1 MLKFKNPFGSPFE
14 VETTETKKET
24 VEEFNYVPSTYC
36 QLMDEMIGKRNR
48 PWNADRSPVKP
59 LQVLALPNMTR
70 EELIFSRLMENCAC
84 KSTIAAIAGFGLG
97 VVFGLF
103 TASIDPQATMAV
115 GADPSKIPTLKEMW
129 LESKSRM
136 RSYGKNFA
144 SIGFL
149 FTGTECLVESYRA
162 CNDWKNGTLAGA
174 IVGGLI
180 GLRAGIKP
188 AILGASGFA
197 AFSTVIDYYMKYR

>member
-1 MLKFKNPFGSPFE
+1 MLNFKNPFASPFR
-14 VETTETKKET
+14 VETTEANKET
-24 VEEFNYVPSTYC
+24 IEEFSYVPSAYC
-36 QLMDEMIGKRNR
+36 QLMDEMIGKRSR
-48 PWNADRSPVKP
+48 PWNADRSPVRLIKT
-59 LQVLALPNMTR
+59 LALPDMTQ

-103 TASIDPQATMAV
+103 TASVDPQSTMAL
-115 GADPSKIPTLKEMW
+115 GADASKIPTLKEMW

-162 CNDWKNGTLAGA
+162 CNDWKNSTLAGA

-188 AILGASGFA
+188 AVFGATGFA

>member
-1 MLKFKNPFGSPFE
+1 
-14 VETTETKKET
+14 
-24 VEEFNYVPSTYC
+24 
-36 QLMDEMIGKRNR
+36 
-48 PWNADRSPVKP
+48 
-59 LQVLALPNMTR
+59 
-70 EELIFSRLMENCAC
+70 
-84 KSTIAAIAGFGLG
+84 
-97 VVFGLF
+97 
-103 TASIDPQATMAV
+103 
-115 GADPSKIPTLKEMW
+115 MW

-162 CNDWKNGTLAGA
+162 CNDWKNSTLAGA

-188 AILGASGFA
+188 AVFGATGFA
-197 AFSTVIDYYMKYR
+197 AFSTVIDYYMKYK